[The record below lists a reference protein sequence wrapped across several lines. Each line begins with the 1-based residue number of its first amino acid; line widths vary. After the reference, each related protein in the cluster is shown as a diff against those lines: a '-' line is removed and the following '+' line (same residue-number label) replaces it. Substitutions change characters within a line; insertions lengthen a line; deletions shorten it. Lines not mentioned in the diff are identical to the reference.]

1 MKSEKTTRRR
11 YDDACGTAHAM
22 ELLGERWALLVVR
35 ELLWAPKRFGELKG
49 GLPGISANVL
59 SQRLT
64 DLEAAGVVCRRTL
77 PPPANVPVYD
87 LTDWGR
93 ESEPIFQSLGR
104 WAARSPAHDPT
115 LPISAASVLGSLRT
129 MLDREGADGMEMVV
143 GLEMGAERYR
153 LSLAGGEL
161 TVAVGEAKDAAV
173 VLAGPPQAIAGVIY
187 GGAQMETIAVT
198 GDPALA
204 QRFAGL
210 FVLPERVVV

>member
-1 MKSEKTTRRR
+1 
-11 YDDACGTAHAM
+11 M

-49 GLPGISANVL
+49 GLPSISANVL

-64 DLEAAGVVCRRTL
+64 ELEAASVVCRRTL
-77 PPPANVPVYD
+77 PPPANVAVYD

-93 ESEPIFQSLGR
+93 EAEPIFQALGR

-129 MLDREGADGMEMVV
+129 MLDRERAQGEEVVV

-153 LSLAGGEL
+153 LALAGGEL
-161 TVAVGEAKDAAV
+161 TIAAGESTDADL
-173 VLAGPPQAIAGVIY
+173 VLAGPPQAIAGVIH
-187 GGAQMETIAVT
+187 GGAPLETIAVT
-198 GDPALA
+198 GDPTLA

-210 FVLPERVVV
+210 FVLPERVAV